1 MKFAFLLIGGKGER
15 LIMSYMFLYLQN
27 FRNGISEFKEKQ
39 KKKYFFTF
47 RKKTEEKIA
56 KKFLFQLAR

>member
-47 RKKTEEKIA
+47 RKKAEEKIV

>member
-1 MKFAFLLIGGKGER
+1 
-15 LIMSYMFLYLQN
+15 MSYMFQYLQN

-47 RKKTEEKIA
+47 RKKTEEKVA